1 MPSTVREDLSARV
14 REAREYA
21 LSRGLLKYGA
31 EGQVVHLPF
40 TLTPWRAPGAF
51 VRQVRSLTLTF
62 NRLYAR
68 VTQDHD
74 FLREAME
81 PASRTDDFVARMLDC
96 LSERP
101 PDHLQ
106 LFMTRNDF
114 MPLDTPQGPLPR
126 QVEINMIAA
135 SLGPASQKVNDLH
148 RFLYR
153 EEELGSR
160 ILPTRAGDEQ
170 ARVLA
175 HAWRLF
181 GDAQARILFLLP
193 PGEKGVFDQLTL
205 AGALS
210 VEYGVPLMRCTMD
223 ELGEEGELRGG
234 DLWFRGRR
242 VAMGYFR
249 GGYAPPHYVT
259 PASWK
264 ARKLL
269 EASSAISVPSIPA
282 QLANMKK
289 VQGLLTSRAVLRRYL
304 DEEETSAVSETFVA
318 MASPFEEVVFR
329 GQRGIARDL
338 ALAAPHE
345 WVLKPQR
352 EGGGNNL
359 YDDEMVARLRD
370 LKPEEGPAF
379 ILMEYIRPAPFVSQR
394 MVEDRLVE
402 GECLTEF
409 GAYGAYLMAPGGV
422 DTPLLDE
429 DLGYLLRTK
438 DRDSNEGLVIGGFAA
453 LDALAVEGDE
463 PVVA

>member
-21 LSRGLLKYGA
+21 LARGLLKYDA
-31 EGQVVHLPF
+31 EGRVVHLPF
-40 TLTPWRAPGAF
+40 TLTPWHAPAAF
-51 VRQVRSLTLTF
+51 VRQIRSLTLTF

-81 PASRTDDFVARMLDC
+81 PASRTDDFVANMLAC
-96 LSERP
+96 LPERA

-114 MPLDTPQGPLPR
+114 MPLDTPQGPQPR

-135 SLGPASQKVNDLH
+135 SLGPASQKVNDLQ

-160 ILPTRAGDEQ
+160 LLPTRAGDEQ
-170 ARVLA
+170 VRVLA

-181 GDAQARILFLLP
+181 GDARARILFLLP

-205 AGALS
+205 ASALV
-210 VEYGVPLMRCTMD
+210 VEHGVPIMRCTMD

-249 GGYAPPHYVT
+249 GGYAPLHYVT
-259 PASWK
+259 PASWQ
-264 ARKLL
+264 ARRLL
-269 EASSAISVPSIPA
+269 EASSALSVPSIPA
-282 QLANMKK
+282 QLANMKM
-289 VQGLLTSRAVLRRYL
+289 VQGLLTSRQVLRRYL
-304 DEEETSAVSETFVA
+304 DEQEAAAVAETFVA
-318 MASPFEEVVFR
+318 MAPPFDEVDFR

-338 ALAAPHE
+338 ALANPHE

-359 YDDEMVARLRD
+359 YDDDMVERLRT

-379 ILMEYIRPAPFVSQR
+379 VLMEYIRPAPFVSQR
-394 MVEDRLVE
+394 MVEDQVVE
-402 GECLTEF
+402 GECLTEY
-409 GAYGAYLMAPGGV
+409 GAYGAYLMEPGGV
-422 DTPLLDE
+422 NAPLVDE

-438 DRDSNEGLVIGGFAA
+438 DRESNEGLVIGGYAA
-453 LDALAVEGDE
+453 LDVVALEGDDLD
-463 PVVA
+463 V